1 MWRQLTVRRLTT
13 AILFLLLLA
22 MAVRTPVDTDIWWHL
37 RSGEYQIQNRTVVR
51 ADLFSHTRA
60 GAPWINHS
68 WASQD
73 VLYLVYRLFGGNESG
88 SAGLALLTGLLA
100 AGGMAFVYAA
110 GGGSVYVRALAVVLG
125 AATAAVF
132 WSPRPQMFTFFFSAV
147 VYYLLWLYKW
157 RHIDRLW
164 LIPVVVL
171 VWGNMHAGFATA
183 FILLAGFIAG
193 EVAGNL
199 FGPRTDTVIGWRGI
213 GRLAVIGLVSAAALV
228 INPFGLDLL
237 KLPLA
242 TVNIGVLQDFIQEW
256 ASPDFHQRQTWPF
269 IWLLVGAL
277 GFSGLSSERL
287 DWTDLALISGTGF
300 MALLAGRNIALFAVV
315 ATPVLARHADV
326 WLADHGWR
334 IRLSERA
341 TPGMARL
348 NWLLLALIALGVAG
362 KIAYA
367 LNPAM
372 IREAQVAA
380 LPVRAAEHINATRPE
395 GLMFNSYNWGGYLMF
410 AAPDYPVYVDG
421 RTDLYGDGFLRE
433 YLEITLLQGDWR
445 AALEKHDIG
454 WVVIEA
460 RSLLAN
466 ALREEPG
473 WRLDYEDG
481 VAAIFVRE
489 RMP

>member
-1 MWRQLTVRRLTT
+1 
-13 AILFLLLLA
+13 
-22 MAVRTPVDTDIWWHL
+22 
-37 RSGEYQIQNRTVVR
+37 
-51 ADLFSHTRA
+51 
-60 GAPWINHS
+60 
-68 WASQD
+68 
-73 VLYLVYRLFGGNESG
+73 
-88 SAGLALLTGLLA
+88 
-100 AGGMAFVYAA
+100 
-110 GGGSVYVRALAVVLG
+110 VLG